1 MENDRPV
8 FEEAAAMSG
17 LSASHPTDFALLLF
31 TAGESDE
38 AEQGRI
44 GRHVEACGN
53 CRVALNEIRRIDE
66 GFREIALAAPLS
78 SEEELRLPAGDL
90 FEKRPDFP
98 ARRKDRLGPEVASRA
113 IAASERA
120 SEGIESLLAAG
131 ASPEEFERYLAGLS
145 LADPA
150 TRYRLLYSLEEM
162 GRRIVD
168 APAKSLRF
176 AEQALTRLRAESL
189 PGSPCEAEMMVPLAM
204 LAGQAHLLAGQ
215 TSNWTGELE
224 KGRAHLEAAYRFFSD
239 EPPDEIRLALTE
251 YHESQRRSFAGKPA
265 EGLFLIRRAL
275 RTLEI
280 YGIEEW
286 VARARGAEGIALS
299 LLGRDEEAVA
309 CFRAVAPIFESHG
322 LWRNYVSAVNSLG
335 TSLGQLGRVAEAR
348 REYSHALR
356 KVSREKYPAL
366 LAFTRHGLA
375 SLMFS
380 VGHYAD
386 AAKAF
391 GQARA
396 LFQDLRQVGDALIAS
411 LYEIESWA
419 RSGDTARAFHRLDV
433 FRAEVDRREALDPFI
448 VGQLGEA
455 LSGRIPDF
463 ERVAELRRRAEEML
477 RENLKT
483 ASA

>member
-1 MENDRPV
+1 M
-8 FEEAAAMSG
+8 FEEAAAVSG
-17 LSASHPTDFALLLF
+17 MNASHPTDFALLRF
-31 TAGESDE
+31 TAGEADE
-38 AEQGRI
+38 VELRRI

-53 CRVALNEIRRIDE
+53 CRVALSEIRRIDE
-66 GFREIALAAPLS
+66 GLREIALAASLP
-78 SEEELRLPAGDL
+78 SEDEPGLPAGDP
-90 FEKRPDFP
+90 FEKRPDF
-98 ARRKDRLGPEVASRA
+98 AGRKDRTAPDVSSRA

-120 SEGIESLLAAG
+120 SGEVESLLAVA
-131 ASPEEFERYLAGLS
+131 ASPEEFDRYLADLS
-145 LADPA
+145 FADPA

-162 GRRIVD
+162 ARRIVD
-168 APAKSLRF
+168 APATSLRF

-189 PGSPCEAEMMVPLAM
+189 PGSPGEAETMVPLAM
-204 LAGQAHLLAGQ
+204 LVGQAHLLAGH

-224 KGRAHLEAAYRFFSD
+224 KGKAHLEVAYRFFST
-239 EPPDEIRLALTE
+239 EPPDEIRLALAE
-251 YHESQRRSFAGKPA
+251 FHESQRRSFAGKPA

-280 YGIEEW
+280 YGTEEW

-335 TSLGQLGRVAEAR
+335 TSLGQLGRVTEAR

-375 SLMFS
+375 TLMFS
-380 VGHYAD
+380 VGSYSD

-419 RSGDTARAFHRLDV
+419 RSGDAARASHRLAV
-433 FRAEVDRREALDPFI
+433 LRAEVDRREALDPFI

-455 LSGRIPDF
+455 LSGHVPDF

>member
-1 MENDRPV
+1 M
-8 FEEAAAMSG
+8 
-17 LSASHPTDFALLLF
+17 SASHPTDFALLRF
-31 TAGESDE
+31 TAGDADE
-38 AEQGRI
+38 RERGSI
-44 GRHVEACGN
+44 GRHVEACGD
-53 CRVALNEIRRIDE
+53 CRTALSEIRRIDE
-66 GFREIALAAPLS
+66 GFREIALAASRP
-78 SEEELRLPAGDL
+78 SEDEPGLPPGDP
-90 FEKRPDFP
+90 FEKRPDFASEKGRVAP
-98 ARRKDRLGPEVASRA
+98 PDVASRA
-113 IAASERA
+113 IAASEQATGEVENLRA
-120 SEGIESLLAAG
+120 AA
-131 ASPEEFERYLAGLS
+131 ASPEELDRYLADVS
-145 LADPA
+145 FADPA
-150 TRYRLLYSLEEM
+150 TRYRLLYALEEM

-168 APAKSLRF
+168 APATSLRF

-189 PGSPCEAEMMVPLAM
+189 PGSLSIAETMVPLAM
-204 LAGQAHLLAGQ
+204 LIGQAHLLAGQ
-215 TSNWTGELE
+215 TSNWTGEFE
-224 KGRAHLEAAYRFFSD
+224 KGRAHLEVAYRFFSAQ
-239 EPPDEIRLALTE
+239 PPDEIRLALTE

-280 YGIEEW
+280 YGFEEW
-286 VARARGAEGIALS
+286 VARARTAEGIALS
-299 LLGRDEEAVA
+299 QLGRDEEAVA

-356 KVSREKYPAL
+356 KVSRKKYPAL

-375 SLMFS
+375 TLMFS
-380 VGHYAD
+380 VKRYAE

-391 GQARA
+391 GQAGA
-396 LFQDLRQVGDALIAS
+396 LFRDLRQVGDALLAS

-419 RSGDTARAFHRLDV
+419 RSGDPARALHRLEV
-433 FRAEVDRREALDPFI
+433 LRVEVDRHEALDPFI

-455 LSGRIPDF
+455 LSGHVPDF

-477 RENLKT
+477 REKLKT

>member
-1 MENDRPV
+1 VEDDRPV
-8 FEEAAAMSG
+8 FEEAAAVSG
-17 LSASHPTDFALLLF
+17 LSASHPTDFALLRF
-31 TAGESDE
+31 TAGDGDE
-38 AEQGRI
+38 AERGQI

-53 CRVALNEIRRIDE
+53 CRVALDEIRRIDE
-66 GFREIALAAPLS
+66 GFRAIALTARPS
-78 SEEELRLPAGDL
+78 PKDEPGLPPGDP
-90 FEKRPDFP
+90 FEKRPDFG
-98 ARRKDRLGPEVASRA
+98 AGRKDRLPPDVASRA

-120 SEGIESLLAAG
+120 IGEVESLLAAA
-131 ASPEEFERYLAGLS
+131 ASPAKFERWLADLS
-145 LADPA
+145 LTDPA
-150 TRYRLLYSLEEM
+150 TRYRLLYGLEEM

-168 APAKSLRF
+168 APATSLRF
-176 AEQALTRLRAESL
+176 AEQSLTRLRAEPL
-189 PGSPCEAEMMVPLAM
+189 PGSPCEAETMVPLAM

-224 KGRAHLEAAYRFFSD
+224 KGRVHLEVAYRFFST

-251 YHESQRRSFAGKPA
+251 YHESQRRSFAGRPA
-265 EGLFLIRRAL
+265 EGLLLIRRAL
-275 RTLEI
+275 RTLEL
-280 YGIEEW
+280 YGIEES

-299 LLGRDEEAVA
+299 LLGRDEEAVE

-375 SLMFS
+375 ILMFS
-380 VGHYAD
+380 VGRYAD

-396 LFQDLRQVGDALIAS
+396 LFHDLRQIGDALIAS

-419 RSGDTARAFHRLDV
+419 RSADVARAIHR
-433 FRAEVDRREALDPFI
+433 FEVLRVEVERGEALDPFI

-455 LSGRIPDF
+455 LSGHVPDF
-463 ERVAELRRRAEEML
+463 ERVAELRRRAEETL

-483 ASA
+483 ASV

>member
-1 MENDRPV
+1 MT
-8 FEEAAAMSG
+8 
-17 LSASHPTDFALLLF
+17 ASHPTDFALLRF
-31 TAGESDE
+31 TAGEADE
-38 AEQGRI
+38 DERGRI
-44 GRHVEACGN
+44 DRHVEACGT
-53 CRVALNEIRRIDE
+53 CRVALSEIRRVDE
-66 GFREIALAAPLS
+66 GLREIARADRQRESEPALPPGDPFGERPGLTAVGTAGPTPDLAGRAVELS
-78 SEEELRLPAGDL
+78 EHAFG
-90 FEKRPDFP
+90 
-98 ARRKDRLGPEVASRA
+98 EV
-113 IAASERA
+113 
-120 SEGIESLLAAG
+120 ESLLAAAG
-131 ASPEEFERYLAGLS
+131 SPEGFERHLADLS
-145 LADPA
+145 LADPSA
-150 TRYRLLYSLEEM
+150 RYRLLYGLEEM

-168 APAKSLRF
+168 SPADSLRF
-176 AEQALTRLRAESL
+176 AERVLTRLEAESL
-189 PGSPCEAEMMVPLAM
+189 PGSPGEAETMVPLSL

-224 KGRAHLEAAYRFFSD
+224 KGRAHLEAAYRLFSA
-239 EPPDEIRLALTE
+239 EPADEIRLALTE

-265 EGLFLIRRAL
+265 EGLTLVRRAL
-275 RTLEI
+275 RTLET
-280 YGIEEW
+280 YGIDDW

-299 LLGRDEEAVA
+299 QMGRDEEAVE
-309 CFRAVAPIFESHG
+309 CFRAVVPIFERHG

-335 TSLGQLGRVAEAR
+335 TSLGQLGRVTEAR

-380 VGHYAD
+380 VGRYGD

-391 GQARA
+391 GQARS
-396 LFQDLRQVGDALIAS
+396 LFHDLRQVGDALIAS

-419 RSGDTARAFHRLDV
+419 RSGDTARAVHRLNV

-448 VGQLGEA
+448 VGQMAEA